1 MAAQREWY
9 EKDYYK
15 VLGVSDDA
23 PAKDITKAYRKLA
36 RANHPDTHPGD
47 DAAEERFKEISAAY
61 DVLGDEVK
69 RKEYDEVR
77 KLGPIGG
84 FQPGG
89 PGQGG
94 FNFNVGSEG
103 LGDLLGQ
110 MFGRGRRGGGPSA
123 AAGPQRGADVEA
135 TLTLDFAD
143 AAQGITTTLHL
154 TSDAQ
159 CSTCHGSGAKPGTQ
173 PVVCS
178 NCGGRGVIDDNQGL
192 FSFSSPCRVC
202 GGRGVIV
209 TRTGRRFF
217 HDAEL
222 EAAALHRVDT
232 AMETSGL
239 WMELNTDWVL
249 WDAEI
254 LPWSMK
260 AGSLLRDQYAAVG
273 AAAIAGL
280 DAASAALEA
289 ARARGVDVDRLASAT
304 TQRLDDARL
313 YRAAYNRYV
322 APFAGIDDLRVA
334 PFHLLASEGAVH
346 DDKDHLW
353 HMSQAHRLAGADP
366 SLIVATGHRRVD
378 LGDPAQVAE
387 AIAWWE
393 ALTAAG
399 GEGMVVKP
407 LDFVT
412 RGGRGLLQPA
422 IKCRGREYL
431 RIIYGPDYDQPE
443 NLLRLKKRGLGQKRS
458 MALREF
464 ALGLEALHRFVEHA
478 PLTRV
483 HQCVFGVLAME
494 SEPVDPRL

>member
-1 MAAQREWY
+1 LTAQREWY

-61 DVLGDEVK
+61 DVLGDEAK

-94 FNFNVGSEG
+94 FNFNVGSDG

-209 TRTGRRFF
+209 TDPCPTCHGTGTERRRREVQARIPAGVADGQKIRLKGRGAPGRNGGPPGDLIVECHVTPHRLFGRDGNNLTVKVPVTF
-217 HDAEL
+217 A
-222 EAAALHRVDT
+222 EAALGGDIDVPTLDGPRVMLRLRPGTSSGSRHRVKGKGIATKKGTGDLIVT
-232 AMETSGL
+232 VEVDVPTHLSD
-239 WMELNTDWVL
+239 EQ
-249 WDAEI
+249 
-254 LPWSMK
+254 
-260 AGSLLRDQYAAVG
+260 RAAV
-273 AAAIAGL
+273 
-280 DAASAALEA
+280 
-289 ARARGVDVDRLASAT
+289 
-304 TQRLDDARL
+304 
-313 YRAAYNRYV
+313 
-322 APFAGIDDLRVA
+322 
-334 PFHLLASEGAVH
+334 
-346 DDKDHLW
+346 
-353 HMSQAHRLAGADP
+353 
-366 SLIVATGHRRVD
+366 
-378 LGDPAQVAE
+378 
-387 AIAWWE
+387 E
-393 ALTAAG
+393 ALTAATT
-399 GEGMVVKP
+399 VSP
-407 LDFVT
+407 RT
-412 RGGRGLLQPA
+412 R
-422 IKCRGREYL
+422 
-431 RIIYGPDYDQPE
+431 
-443 NLLRLKKRGLGQKRS
+443 
-458 MALREF
+458 
-464 ALGLEALHRFVEHA
+464 LE
-478 PLTRV
+478 
-483 HQCVFGVLAME
+483 
-494 SEPVDPRL
+494 S